1 MDSLQESIDSLE
13 VKHIELI
20 KENRELKHTIKKQH
34 DKPAGSTQKSKRS
47 TKEKF
52 DKLTKRR
59 KDLEDQ
65 LQKSIN
71 SNVKTADCDTGDI
84 LLMKE
89 EIEMNRK
96 EIVKLKKALE
106 DKVLKVTQQTDSF
119 TKKQIYDLK
128 ESVKIN

>member
-1 MDSLQESIDSLE
+1 M
-13 VKHIELI
+13 KHIELI

-71 SNVKTADCDTGDI
+71 SDVKTADCDAGDI

-89 EIEMNRK
+89 EIEKRIERK
-96 EIVKLKKALE
+96 
-106 DKVLKVTQQTDSF
+106 
-119 TKKQIYDLK
+119 
-128 ESVKIN
+128 